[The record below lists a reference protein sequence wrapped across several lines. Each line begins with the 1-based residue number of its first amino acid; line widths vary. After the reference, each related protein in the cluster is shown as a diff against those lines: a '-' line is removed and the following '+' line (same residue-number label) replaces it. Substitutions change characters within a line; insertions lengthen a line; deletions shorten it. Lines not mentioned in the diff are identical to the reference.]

1 MNLLRKLKNKWR
13 KNQEAKD
20 QKLSPEILKWG
31 YEVALESYLE
41 IMEPNNWGV
50 REKGDKWQLVF
61 KDKRWYSDY
70 ADTSSPGLFSNES
83 KAWEA
88 IGKIIEKAAKDF
100 DDTVKEIKQLPDA

>member
-13 KNQEAKD
+13 KNKEQKD

-31 YEVALESYLE
+31 YEIALESYLE

-50 REKGDKWQLVF
+50 VEKGDLFQLQF
-61 KDKRWYSDY
+61 KHKRWYSDH
-70 ADTSSPGLFSNES
+70 ADSNKPGLFTEET

-88 IGKIIEKAAKDF
+88 IGKIVEKAAKDF
-100 DDTVKEIKQLPDA
+100 DDTVAEIKALPDA